1 MTPRRDDVS
10 DGRDAPDGVASPSL
24 DGSAR
29 VSVATSTARGSGARA
44 SCPARRVMRC
54 RAKGASPDATR
65 GREKLGGFSSFVM
78 SLSFVSFAVRFAIRL
93 EKRNRRRRFSA
104 ARLSRRARES
114 SAVVSSSHAS
124 RSRNPPVIASSHS
137 AIHARAPASSSKAA
151 SAAFA
156 ARDAGEAVLYERTS
170 GWS

>member
-24 DGSAR
+24 DDSAR

-78 SLSFVSFAVRFAIRL
+78 SLSFVSFAVVV
-93 EKRNRRRRFSA
+93 FSSTPLPRA
-104 ARLSRRARES
+104 PLRYARPGR
-114 SAVVSSSHAS
+114 AS
-124 RSRNPPVIASSHS
+124 RVKNPTFGLKYVL
-137 AIHARAPASSSKAA
+137 SK
-151 SAAFA
+151 
-156 ARDAGEAVLYERTS
+156 T
-170 GWS
+170 